1 MGGEEEEEEE
11 EGEEGEEEKKKQK
24 EETVG
29 TTEALSEKRC
39 QDLASRNNA
48 LEKEMKESK
57 AQVAMVKEQYT
68 MALKQA
74 LGRNKELSKQLEELQ
89 LANK

>member
-1 MGGEEEEEEE
+1 
-11 EGEEGEEEKKKQK
+11 
-24 EETVG
+24 
-29 TTEALSEKRC
+29 
-39 QDLASRNNA
+39 
-48 LEKEMKESK
+48 MKESK

-89 LANK
+89 LAHK